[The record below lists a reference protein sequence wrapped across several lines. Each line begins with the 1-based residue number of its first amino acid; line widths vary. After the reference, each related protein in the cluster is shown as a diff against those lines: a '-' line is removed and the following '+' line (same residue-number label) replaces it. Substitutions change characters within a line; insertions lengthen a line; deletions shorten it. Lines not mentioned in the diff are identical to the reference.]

1 MNLASGFHENQVI
14 EAYQV
19 SNNDEQLAINYL
31 LERGV
36 QGALEIGFLVS
47 MSVI

>member
-1 MNLASGFHENQVI
+1 MNLGFHEHQVI

-19 SNNDEQLAINYL
+19 SNKDEQFAINYL
-31 LERGV
+31 LDRGV
-36 QGALEIGFLVS
+36 EGALEIGLLVS

>member
-1 MNLASGFHENQVI
+1 MNLGFHENQAM

-19 SNNDEQLAINYL
+19 SNKDEHLAINYL
-31 LERGV
+31 LDRGV
-36 QGALEIGFLVS
+36 EGALEICFLLS